1 MSEEIG
7 NRLFGQLVR
16 RTSLLKRLIVLKIM
30 KQLSHFF
37 KGYLC
42 CCFSQ
47 TDELGIVA
55 QPTLQ
60 PTLGEPFSSTQSV
73 VKPGKVAASRVRLKE
88 WLDRTENQHLVPRLT
103 NSAKPLFKISIA
115 TGDNAANQS
124 CNIALYLDYD
134 KQLVI

>member
-1 MSEEIG
+1 M
-7 NRLFGQLVR
+7 
-16 RTSLLKRLIVLKIM
+16 LKIM

-37 KGYLC
+37 KRYLC

-47 TDELGIVA
+47 TDEEGIVA
-55 QPTLQ
+55 QPT
-60 PTLGEPFSSTQSV
+60 PVEPFSSTQSV
-73 VKPGKVAASRVRLKE
+73 VKPGKAVASRVRLKE

-103 NSAKPLFKISIA
+103 NSTERLFKISISA
-115 TGDNAANQS
+115 GDYAANQC